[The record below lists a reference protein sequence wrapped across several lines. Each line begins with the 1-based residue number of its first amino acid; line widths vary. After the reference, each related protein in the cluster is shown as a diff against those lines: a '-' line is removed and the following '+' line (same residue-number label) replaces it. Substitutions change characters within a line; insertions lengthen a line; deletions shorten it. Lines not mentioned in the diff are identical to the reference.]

1 MPSNNELKADIA
13 ELDDT
18 VDTAGLNNNQLA
30 ELKSDLLAKK
40 KDAETETR
48 ADEPAPAPV
57 APAAAVAKG
66 PRIAPG
72 KSLTY
77 KGRILTD
84 GDEVTAD
91 LVGGA
96 ESLASH
102 IERGYVV
109 E

>member
-48 ADEPAPAPV
+48 ADEP
-57 APAAAVAKG
+57 VAKG

-84 GDEVTAD
+84 GAEVTAD

-96 ESLASH
+96 ESLASL